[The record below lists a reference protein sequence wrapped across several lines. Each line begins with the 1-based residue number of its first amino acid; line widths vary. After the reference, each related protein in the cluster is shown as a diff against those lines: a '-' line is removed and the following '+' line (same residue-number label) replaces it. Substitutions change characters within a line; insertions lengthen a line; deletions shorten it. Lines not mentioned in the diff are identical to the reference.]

1 MVLNQALISPHVF
14 PLTIVMAADYPL
26 AASGFRCSARNF
38 SIAV

>member
-14 PLTIVMAADYPL
+14 PLTIVAADYPL